1 MTTETI
7 DHRTLTELVGAQAVR
22 AAHVVG
28 QPGGWSI
35 VVKYGMSERAVA
47 ASRSRQVRVFKKFE
61 TLVGYLKDMG
71 LHRFDVDAAGYDA
84 ESVTTYR
91 RPDASEALR
100 RAHGAAAYDKWFRAE
115 VQASIDDPR
124 PNVSAET
131 ARTAFAAKRDALRAR
146 AEGPTAAAPATT
158 AKRVVTRTKTS

>member
-47 ASRSRQVRVFKKFE
+47 ASRSRQVRVFKKLE
-61 TLVGYLKDMG
+61 TLVGYLKDIG
-71 LHRFDVDAAGYDA
+71 LHRFDVDAAAYDA
-84 ESVTTYR
+84 ASVSTYR
-91 RPDASEALR
+91 RPDASQALR
-100 RAHGAAAYDKWFRAE
+100 RAHEAAAYDKWFRAE

-124 PNVSAET
+124 PNVSAEV
-131 ARTAFAAKRDALRAR
+131 ARTEFAAKREALRAR
-146 AEGPTAAAPATT
+146 VAGAKTTKGAAS
-158 AKRVVTRTKTS
+158 RTKAS